1 MNVANTHETAAS
13 AHTGQA
19 RAEAGLAGR
28 VIAAVCVGMIGL
40 GLVWAAGFASAE
52 MLHNAAHDSRHS
64 LAFPCH

>member
-1 MNVANTHETAAS
+1 MKVANTLETAAS
-13 AHTGQA
+13 VHADQA
-19 RAEAGLAGR
+19 RAETGLAGR

-40 GLVWAAGFASAE
+40 GLVWAASFANAE